1 MVMKFISGLLLVL
14 LAGCSMEH
22 MIGEHA
28 IGYNRSVEQ
37 SANSLMIVNILRAR
51 DQAPLHFTTIGNIR
65 GGFSLGA
72 SLGYD
77 GSTGLGNGILPGING
92 STNPGFDIGP
102 LDRQEFARGLMRPL
116 DPVLF
121 RVLWDRNMPDQLLLY
136 LLVSRFDEGP
146 GGRRAINDPAYR
158 NNLTPAERVACTA
171 QGLDAVAPCD
181 RFQAMV
187 DQLTANGPILFNG
200 YTRILPIGPRLTQ
213 PQAAAPELL
222 AALREPG
229 ISLRADGPGFRLMRA
244 VDQMAI
250 CVPGPP
256 DAQGRRIYT
265 AAAVDR
271 EPPQVSGIPQDGD
284 PCRADEVVEQPSG
297 MSGRPA
303 VPALAWYLRSVEE
316 VLQYLGAI
324 QRREEE
330 GVPYRIHIRAAAHP
344 SSDPR
349 LFRLWRERPAQARFS
364 AAYRGDNYWVAENYN
379 REDLTLHVLALT
391 TQLLNLQKAATDIA
405 ASNTLRLAR

>member
-1 MVMKFISGLLLVL
+1 MRIIACLIPFL
-14 LAGCSMEH
+14 LAACSLERT
-22 MIGEHA
+22 IGEHA

-37 SANSLMIVNILRAR
+37 SADTLMVLNILRAR

-65 GGFSLGA
+65 GGFTLGA

-77 GSTGLGNGILPGING
+77 GSTGLGNGIIPGIAG

-116 DPVLF
+116 DPGLF

-158 NNLTPAERVACTA
+158 NSLSPAERAACVA
-171 QGLDAVAPCD
+171 QGLDAQAPCD
-181 RFQAMV
+181 RFQAVV

-200 YTRILPIGPRLTQ
+200 YTRIIPIGPRLTQ

-256 DAQGRRIYT
+256 DARGRRVYT
-265 AAAVDR
+265 AATVDR
-271 EPPQVSGIPQDGD
+271 EPPQVSAMPQDGD
-284 PCRADEVVEQPSG
+284 PCRADEVVEAPTG
-297 MSGRPA
+297 ITGRPA
-303 VPALAWYLRSVEE
+303 SPGLAWYLRSVEE
-316 VLQYLGAI
+316 VLQYLGAV
-324 QRREEE
+324 QRREEQ
-330 GVPYRIHIRAAAHP
+330 GVPYRIHVRGGAHP
-344 SSDPR
+344 PSDPR
-349 LFRLWRERPAQARFS
+349 LFRLWTGRPAQARLS
-364 AAYRGDNYWVAENYN
+364 TPYRGADYWVAEHDE
-379 REDLTLHVLALT
+379 REDFTLRVLALA
-391 TQLLNLQKAATDIA
+391 TQLLNLQKAAGDIA